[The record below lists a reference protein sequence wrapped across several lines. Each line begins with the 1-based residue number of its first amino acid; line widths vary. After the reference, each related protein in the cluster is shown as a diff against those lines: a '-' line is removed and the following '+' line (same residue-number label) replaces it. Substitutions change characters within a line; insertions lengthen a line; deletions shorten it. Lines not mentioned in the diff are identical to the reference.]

1 MQKQQKRRVFGQQ
14 VPWQVSVGVAFAVT
28 VICCAKRR
36 RHKGRRERGART
48 NASAA
53 NTEQGPGRRTTEDFK
68 DLRHTGKA
76 VAKDCH
82 LPPLRV
88 IVVDEAFSCT
98 VQQLWHIICKPD
110 PSFQSTIHR
119 LSNNREIQYG
129 GWHQEDGEL
138 VRKETY
144 INPLKKNN
152 LGPREAFCIDQQ
164 CCIHRGP
171 SGFVLERKV
180 YTPQVPFGGS
190 FHNQVQWCAWMEPG
204 SDKVRLQISCDVV
217 FTKKWVPVK
226 NIINSSSIEGMERFY
241 KMWLQQLHHHL
252 GLLNSPSHSVATRSP
267 QGQSQTALRKRK
279 KKGITKPAPWNTEAL
294 LSWVTVLAMLCWLVY
309 QSYRQAQNPH
319 GIRSSPY
326 RMWSSNSSALPSSM
340 VPVVH
345 HH

>member
-1 MQKQQKRRVFGQQ
+1 MQKQQKRRGFGQQ
-14 VPWQVSVGVAFAVT
+14 IPWQVSVGVAFAVT

-36 RHKGRRERGART
+36 RNKARRERGTRT
-48 NASAA
+48 KGSAA
-53 NTEQGPGRRTTEDFK
+53 ITEQVPGRRTTEEFK

-88 IVVDEAFSCT
+88 IVVDEALSCT

-129 GWHQEDGEL
+129 DWHQEDGDL

-144 INPLKKNN
+144 INPLKKNK

-164 CCIHRGP
+164 RCIRRGS

-180 YTPQVPFGGS
+180 YTPQVPFGSS
-190 FHNQVQWCAWMEPG
+190 FHNQVQWCAWLEHG
-204 SDKVRLQISCDVV
+204 SDHQVRLQISCDVI

-226 NIINSSSIEGMERFY
+226 NIINCSSIEGLERFY
-241 KMWLQQLHHHL
+241 KMWLQQLHLHL
-252 GLLNSPSHSVATRSP
+252 GLLNRPSQSVATRSP
-267 QGQSQTALRKRK
+267 QGHSQTALKMKKRVAE
-279 KKGITKPAPWNTEAL
+279 PAPWNTEAL
-294 LSWVTVLAMLCWLVY
+294 LSFMTVLAMLCWLVY
-309 QSYRQAQNPH
+309 QSYRQTQNPH
-319 GIRSSPY
+319 GIQTSTY
-326 RMWSSNSSALPSSM
+326 TMWSSNSSALPSST

-345 HH
+345 YL